1 MKKRVPNAN
10 GVDREEKGL
19 ARFENLRF
27 LGNGAA
33 GRVDLIRN
41 KKTNE

>member
-1 MKKRVPNAN
+1 MKTRQQKGKQV
-10 GVDREEKGL
+10 VEEKGL

-41 KKTNE
+41 KKNIE

>member
-1 MKKRVPNAN
+1 MKKRVPNTS

>member
-1 MKKRVPNAN
+1 V
-10 GVDREEKGL
+10 EEKGL

-41 KKTNE
+41 KKTGEQFALKTI